1 MKTPKSGQT
10 ATLIEPYRGYRAIEL
25 VEKNG
30 YKWTVRIID
39 SGVELEVYDDEFI
52 VDDNNS

>member
-25 VEKNG
+25 LEKNSC
-30 YKWTVRIID
+30 KWTVLIID
-39 SGVELEVYDDEFI
+39 SGLEIEVYDDEFI

>member
-1 MKTPKSGQT
+1 METPKPGQT

-39 SGVELEVYDDEFI
+39 SGLELEVYDDEFI